1 MLIAV
6 IFFAAISAVMLF
18 LLLREDKKNDKLIE
32 ENGWLNAKIG
42 TLNEQL
48 GKSTLPVE
56 NESLTAEGVMD
67 AVRFAGYVPE
77 KDETW
82 IRFMISG
89 EPYLIDTERLPQIF
103 VVRDFGVDTKEWEM
117 DLLKHAAHLMSDD
130 LIMVKAI
137 FYEDA
142 QRCDLRFFVAAMDR
156 NYASLRENLPRYI
169 NLIHEGRNRMSEIYD
184 NLVKEKRDA
193 ALAINP
199 VLPQV
204 QPEKKIMS

>member
-1 MLIAV
+1 M
-6 IFFAAISAVMLF
+6 
-18 LLLREDKKNDKLIE
+18 
-32 ENGWLNAKIG
+32 
-42 TLNEQL
+42 
-48 GKSTLPVE
+48 
-56 NESLTAEGVMD
+56 
-67 AVRFAGYVPE
+67 
-77 KDETW
+77 
-82 IRFMISG
+82 
-89 EPYLIDTERLPQIF
+89 PQIF

-130 LIMVKAI
+130 LITVKAI

>member
-48 GKSTLPVE
+48 EKSTLSVE
-56 NESLTAEGVMD
+56 NESLTAESVMD
-67 AVRFAGYVPE
+67 AVRFAGYAPE

-142 QRCDLRFFVAAMDR
+142 QRCDLRFFIAAMDR
-156 NYASLRENLPRYI
+156 NYSSLRDNLTRYI
-169 NLIHEGRNRMSEIYD
+169 GLIYEGKNRMNEIYE

-193 ALAINP
+193 AVTANP
-199 VLPQV
+199 FMPAN
-204 QPEKKIMS
+204 QPENKVLS

>member
-6 IFFAAISAVMLF
+6 IFFAAVSAVMLF

-32 ENGWLNAKIG
+32 ENGWLNAKISS
-42 TLNEQL
+42 LNEQL
-48 GKSTLPVE
+48 ETNALPVK
-56 NESLTAEGVMD
+56 NEPITAEGIMD

-77 KDETW
+77 KEETW

-103 VVRDFGVDTKEWEM
+103 VVRDYGVDTKEWEM
-117 DLLKHAAHLMSDD
+117 DLLRHAAHLMSDD
-130 LIMVKAI
+130 LIMVKAL
-137 FYEDA
+137 FYEEA

-156 NYASLRENLPRYI
+156 NYASFRENLPRYV
-169 NLIHEGRNRMSEIYD
+169 NLLQEGRNRMGEIYE

-193 ALAINP
+193 ALTVNP

>member
-1 MLIAV
+1 MTSITLVVALV
-6 IFFAAISAVMLF
+6 CA
-18 LLLREDKKNDKLIE
+18 LLAYLTIVGDKKNSKLVA
-32 ENGWLNAKIG
+32 ENN
-42 TLNEQL
+42 QL
-48 GKSTLPVE
+48 KSRLDAAQKSAAQHEPVE
-56 NESLTAEGVMD
+56 ELPLTVDSIME

-77 KDETW
+77 KHDTW
-82 IRFMISG
+82 VRFMVSG
-89 EPYLIDTERLPQIF
+89 EPFLIDTERLPQFF

-130 LIMVKAI
+130 LIMIKAI
-137 FYEDA
+137 FCEDA
-142 QRCDLRFFVAAMDR
+142 QNCELRFFVAAMDR
-156 NYASLRENLPRYI
+156 NYASFRENLTRYLS
-169 NLIHEGRNRMSEIYD
+169 LIQEGQGRMNEIYQ

>member
-48 GKSTLPVE
+48 EKSTLSVE

-117 DLLKHAAHLMSDD
+117 DLLKHAAHMMSDD

-142 QRCDLRFFVAAMDR
+142 QRGDLRFFVAAMDR